1 MAYVVS
7 TIKYCTFVP
16 NSNTC
21 RISLSVLGWK
31 IIHALMQ
38 YHSYR
43 YPCNNWQSCVFPAV
57 LYWSTSKFITLYY
70 IRLDSVKKLTANPS
84 VLMYNSRN
92 NDFNTD
98 CEPQGLIP
106 TPEEEEELRLMNV
119 PLFNSTPDELDLGN
133 NKTNGSYR
141 QHILI

>member
-1 MAYVVS
+1 
-7 TIKYCTFVP
+7 
-16 NSNTC
+16 
-21 RISLSVLGWK
+21 
-31 IIHALMQ
+31 
-38 YHSYR
+38 
-43 YPCNNWQSCVFPAV
+43 
-57 LYWSTSKFITLYY
+57 
-70 IRLDSVKKLTANPS
+70 
-84 VLMYNSRN
+84 MYNSRN